1 MRLPLPAAPL
11 LALALVASS
20 PGAIRACTCTEPPTL
35 QQEFDGAWKVFSG
48 RVVAIQPELDGLV
61 AVIFEPYERWKGTL
75 DYFVKVVTPEHEG
88 VCGYPFAIGGEYL
101 VFGQYHL
108 VGITYTPTAFTHL
121 CSRTSAL
128 EGNPYL
134 AQLPP
139 PLLPTP
145 ATARSWGTL
154 KVRYR

>member
-1 MRLPLPAAPL
+1 MRLPLPAAPI
-11 LALALVASS
+11 LALALVALA
-20 PGAIRACTCTEPPTL
+20 PGASRACTCSEPPTL

-75 DYFVKVVTPEHEG
+75 DFYEKVVTPEDEG
-88 VCGYPFAIGGEYL
+88 TCRYRFGVGGEYL
-101 VFGQYHL
+101 VFGRYHL
-108 VGITYTPTAFTHL
+108 VGITYTPTAFTHS
-121 CSRTSAL
+121 CSRTSPL
-128 EGNPYL
+128 YGNPYL

-145 ATARSWGTL
+145 AAARSWGTL
-154 KVRYR
+154 KVGYR